1 MLLQRL
7 HEGEKTV
14 GLRSE
19 GGGELTTAR
28 PQTHLKL
35 LPEALL
41 DFVGG
46 LGQFAQLPHS
56 TLDFGG
62 VDARRVQRLVGG
74 NKAKQSFQV
83 RF

>member
-1 MLLQRL
+1 M
-7 HEGEKTV
+7 
-14 GLRSE
+14 
-19 GGGELTTAR
+19 TTAR
-28 PQTHLKL
+28 LQTHLKL

-74 NKAKQSFQV
+74 NKRKRSFQV
-83 RF
+83 HFELKLKVFPGRTRAEVPV

>member
-1 MLLQRL
+1 M
-7 HEGEKTV
+7 
-14 GLRSE
+14 
-19 GGGELTTAR
+19 TTAR
-28 PQTHLKL
+28 LQTHLKL

-74 NKAKQSFQV
+74 NKRKRSFQV
-83 RF
+83 HFELKLKVFPGSTRAEVPV

>member
-1 MLLQRL
+1 M
-7 HEGEKTV
+7 
-14 GLRSE
+14 
-19 GGGELTTAR
+19 TTAR
-28 PQTHLKL
+28 LQTHLKL

-74 NKAKQSFQV
+74 NKRKRSFQV
-83 RF
+83 HFELKLKVFPGST